1 MDPNYKDF
9 MAWKKSAR
17 GRGFVSKQDEKE
29 LENLRQ
35 QSKFFLK

>member
-17 GRGFVSKQDEKE
+17 GRGFVCNQDEIE
-29 LENLRQ
+29 LEKLRQ
-35 QSKFFLK
+35 QSNLKK